1 MLESLT
7 DKLIPTTK
15 FQNTPTKKI
24 LITLFILFIFRFCNT
39 IPLAGIDQDALKK
52 SFLQMENRNSIM
64 QIINMYAGGGGTT
77 LLSPFSL
84 GIIPFINASILIDL
98 LTAIFPNLEKLQS
111 EEGEIGR
118 RKLTFYKKLV
128 TILFSI
134 IQSIF
139 LIFYL
144 KSYFYNVEVLN
155 LVYVTLELVAG
166 AMLIVWLSN
175 IIDNKGIGN
184 GTSIIIF
191 TNIVV
196 TLINKDL
203 FTNINQSNFLSP
215 EIIFLLF
222 LILLICISQTA
233 RINIEVVSA
242 RQLAFL
248 ENIEKRNLSE
258 KLATDFQ
265 LKDNGLSIRLNQ
277 AGIFPIIIASNLLPF
292 LSYGLE
298 KIFGTSPQI
307 SNIVYYLLI
316 IGFNYFYTIVFWDPE
331 KISEQLR
338 KASVSVVN
346 VTPGK
351 ETISYLDNV
360 VKSTS
365 ILGGIFLCLILFMY
379 DSFKRIMNS
388 LLLNQLNI
396 SSLIILVGVAFEIQ
410 KTLKALY
417 KNILETID

>member
-24 LITLFILFIFRFCNT
+24 LITLFVLFIFRFCNT

-111 EEGEIGR
+111 EEGESGR

-155 LVYVTLELVAG
+155 LVYV
-166 AMLIVWLSN
+166 I
-175 IIDNKGIGN
+175 
-184 GTSIIIF
+184 
-191 TNIVV
+191 
-196 TLINKDL
+196 
-203 FTNINQSNFLSP
+203 
-215 EIIFLLF
+215 
-222 LILLICISQTA
+222 
-233 RINIEVVSA
+233 
-242 RQLAFL
+242 
-248 ENIEKRNLSE
+248 
-258 KLATDFQ
+258 
-265 LKDNGLSIRLNQ
+265 
-277 AGIFPIIIASNLLPF
+277 
-292 LSYGLE
+292 
-298 KIFGTSPQI
+298 
-307 SNIVYYLLI
+307 
-316 IGFNYFYTIVFWDPE
+316 
-331 KISEQLR
+331 
-338 KASVSVVN
+338 
-346 VTPGK
+346 
-351 ETISYLDNV
+351 
-360 VKSTS
+360 
-365 ILGGIFLCLILFMY
+365 
-379 DSFKRIMNS
+379 
-388 LLLNQLNI
+388 
-396 SSLIILVGVAFEIQ
+396 
-410 KTLKALY
+410 
-417 KNILETID
+417 